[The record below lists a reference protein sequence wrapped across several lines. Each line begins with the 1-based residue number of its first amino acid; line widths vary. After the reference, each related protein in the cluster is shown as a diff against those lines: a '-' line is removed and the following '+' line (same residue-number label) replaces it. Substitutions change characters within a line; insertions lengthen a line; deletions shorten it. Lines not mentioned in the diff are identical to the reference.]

1 MVSSTWTGLVDTKSN
16 SILLVG
22 SSTWTGIWNI
32 YELYGY
38 LDAQD
43 TPKKE
48 AEKVTAKEDRE
59 ELVN

>member
-1 MVSSTWTGLVDTKSN
+1 MVDTKSN
-16 SILLVG
+16 SILLVD
-22 SSTWTGIWNI
+22 SSTWTGIRNI

-48 AEKVTAKEDRE
+48 AEKVAAKEDRE